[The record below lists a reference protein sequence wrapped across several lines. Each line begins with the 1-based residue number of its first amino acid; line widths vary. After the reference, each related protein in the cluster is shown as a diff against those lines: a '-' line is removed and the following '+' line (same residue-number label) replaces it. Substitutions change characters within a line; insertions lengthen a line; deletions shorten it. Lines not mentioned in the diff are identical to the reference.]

1 MKVAEVMKAL
11 SDESRIRIAALLT
24 KKELCVCEIEAILN
38 MSQSNVSR
46 YLLKLKNA
54 GIVDA
59 KRESQWIYYSV
70 NETFKKE
77 NDALIDYLQHIAD
90 CEPLFQVD
98 RKKLDGY
105 MSSGMNCEQ
114 LTASVK
120 ISTGR
125 EHHE

>member
-11 SDESRIRIAALLT
+11 SDESRIRITSLLT
-24 KKELCVCEIEAILN
+24 KKELCVCEIEAILD

-59 KRESQWIYYSV
+59 KRESQWIYYSI

-77 NDALIDYLQHIAD
+77 NGSLIDYMKHIAD
-90 CEPLFQVD
+90 CEPLYQTD

-105 MSSGMNCEQ
+105 MRSGMNCEQ
-114 LTASVK
+114 LIASVK